1 MIKKVG
7 MIVKYSIFGYLIGE
21 GFRNFFKN
29 KKSTAASIIIMCAT
43 MFIFGIFFLIGEN
56 VNYIISQV
64 QSDQAMQIFIN
75 PEATAEQE
83 EALKQQI
90 TSIQYVNTIEYVSKE
105 DALNDVKSWSAD
117 IGNVLGD
124 LTVDGYNPFK
134 ASYVITLTD
143 LTKIEEVEAQING
156 FENVAS
162 VQAGNKTVNTLVNI
176 ANGIRTATGIVLILL
191 ILISIFI
198 IVNTIKLTV
207 HARRKEISIMKYV
220 GATNGF
226 IRWPFM
232 VEGIIIG
239 VASALI
245 TIIILGFSYDVVA
258 EKIMAG
264 LSSTLPLSLLTF
276 SDMLSM
282 LLTIY
287 IVMGIG
293 IGAIGSAI
301 SMRKYLDV

>member
-239 VASALI
+239 VVSALI

>member
-1 MIKKVG
+1 

-21 GFRNFFKN
+21 GFRNFLKN

-75 PEATAEQE
+75 PEATTEQE
-83 EALKQQI
+83 EELKQQI
-90 TSIQYVNTIEYVSKE
+90 SSIQYVNTIEYVSKE

-134 ASYVITLTD
+134 ASFVITLTD
-143 LTKIEEVEAQING
+143 LTQIDEVEAQING

-176 ANGIRTATGIVLILL
+176 ANGIRTATGIVLVLL

-239 VASALI
+239 IISALI
-245 TIIILGFSYDVVA
+245 SIIILGFSYDFVA
-258 EKIMAG
+258 EKIMEG
-264 LSSTLPLSLLTF
+264 LSSTLTLNLLTF

-287 IVMGIG
+287 IIIGIG